1 MRHLHLG
8 FTDCSR
14 RRLTGQPTT
23 GVNIVTEFELEQDT
37 SAAGEVERLREE
49 LEASRDGERAAVERL
64 RTALLAS
71 EPALEPEMVSGET
84 LAEVEASFA
93 NAAALLGRLR
103 ERAAAESAAR
113 VPAGAPGRQL
123 ARPRTAFEKIRE
135 GLSRTG

>member
-1 MRHLHLG
+1 M
-8 FTDCSR
+8 
-14 RRLTGQPTT
+14 
-23 GVNIVTEFELEQDT
+23 TEFELEQDT

-123 ARPRTAFEKIRE
+123 ARPQTAFEKIRE
-135 GLSRTG
+135 GLSRTA